1 MYVLKNGDSSHILEE
16 NYKNMFLR
24 KTPAGRL
31 WQDELLYNSHQVENE
46 NSHKRVKNAEDHP
59 TATEMEV
66 FKNKTQILSNDPLAL
81 AS

>member
-31 WQDELLYNSHQVENE
+31 WQDEIFYSGVEVANQKSRECVTNAQNHVTESAAE
-46 NSHKRVKNAEDHP
+46 NKKSEW
-59 TATEMEV
+59 
-66 FKNKTQILSNDPLAL
+66 
-81 AS
+81 